1 MWPMVL
7 SIFVAAAV
15 EAIERIERI
24 ARVAAVAIGIIVLTL
39 TVVGP
44 ATWWGV
50 LGIVPLAMGLTGW

>member
-7 SIFVAAAV
+7 SIFAAAAV
-15 EAIERIERI
+15 EAIERVG
-24 ARVAAVAIGIIVLTL
+24 RVAAVAVGVVLLML

-44 ATWWGV
+44 RTWWGA